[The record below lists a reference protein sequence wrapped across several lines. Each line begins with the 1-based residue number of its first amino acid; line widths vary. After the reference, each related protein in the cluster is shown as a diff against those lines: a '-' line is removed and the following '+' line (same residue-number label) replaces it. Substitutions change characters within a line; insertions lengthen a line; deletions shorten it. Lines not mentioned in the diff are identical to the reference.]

1 MTFRALIVNKT
12 DADFSLTVQSMDES
26 QLPPGDVTIRVQW
39 SSVNYKDG
47 LACSATGRVVTKFPM
62 TPGVDLAGTVVTS
75 SDGRFG
81 VGDDVVCEG
90 RQFDTTAHGCAMNLN
105 GGSSSQAIQPAR

>member
-1 MTFRALIVNKT
+1 MA
-12 DADFSLTVQSMDES
+12 AD
-26 QLPPGDVTIRVQW
+26 
-39 SSVNYKDG
+39 
-47 LACSATGRVVTKFPM
+47 ATGDTDGAAR
-62 TPGVDLAGTVVTS
+62 PGHQAQADLWKRYS
-75 SDGRFG
+75 RFG